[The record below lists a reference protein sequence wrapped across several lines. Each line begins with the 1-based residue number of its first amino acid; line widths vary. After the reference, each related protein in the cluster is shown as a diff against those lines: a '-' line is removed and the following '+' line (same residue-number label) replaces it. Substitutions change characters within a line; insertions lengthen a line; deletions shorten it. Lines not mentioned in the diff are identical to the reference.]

1 MSQIKLY
8 TSKLSKNDKN
18 KSFKYVL
25 IALAVILVA
34 AIIIVFVS
42 VRIKKSA
49 NSNVKRV
56 ANTEAIKEQ
65 LNIDIK
71 EPDDASD
78 VTYDIENNTI
88 ARVTYQK
95 VVSEGKTMNFIMRSS
110 YSLEEDLTDLGYE
123 VTYSNQPIHMTS
135 ICDDGSEIDVES
147 YVALGEENEMK
158 YMRAVWFDND
168 KYYSMVTDNLV
179 TREDFL
185 QEVNRVIIANHIPF

>member
-1 MSQIKLY
+1 M
-8 TSKLSKNDKN
+8 KNNAQDETKSIIIDKN

-25 IALAVILVA
+25 IALAVILLL
-34 AIIIVFVS
+34 AIIIVVVS
-42 VRIKKSA
+42 VKKRNEL

-56 ANTEAIKEQ
+56 ANTEALKEQ

-71 EPDDASD
+71 EPENASG
-78 VTYDIENNTI
+78 VKYDIENNTI
-88 ARVTYQK
+88 AKVTYTK
-95 VVSEGKTMNFIMRSS
+95 VVSNGKVMNFIMRSS

-123 VTYSNQPIHMTS
+123 VSYSNQPIHMTT
-135 ICDDGSEIDVES
+135 ICDDESEIDVES

-185 QEVNRVIIANHIPF
+185 QEVNRVIIANHVPF

>member
-1 MSQIKLY
+1 MSQIKLN

-34 AIIIVFVS
+34 AIITVFVS